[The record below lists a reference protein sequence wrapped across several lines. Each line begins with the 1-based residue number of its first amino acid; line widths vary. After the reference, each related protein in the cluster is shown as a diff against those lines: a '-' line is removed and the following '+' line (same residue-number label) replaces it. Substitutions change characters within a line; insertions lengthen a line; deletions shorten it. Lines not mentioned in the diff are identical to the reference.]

1 MGQTVVIRDSVTM
14 GDVLLI
20 STDRSFTGQ
29 DGQSITPD
37 SPGDAVPGLLG
48 DELFGLDLGI
58 DYAYVQQNTISLRR
72 PGGWDPEAVE
82 QALEVTSLFLRHY
95 PDDKEEGATD

>member
-1 MGQTVVIRDSVTM
+1 M

-37 SPGDAVPGLLG
+37 SPGDAVPGILATEILA
-48 DELFGLDLGI
+48 LDLGI
-58 DYAYVQQNTISLRR
+58 DHLYVQQNTISLRR

-82 QALEVTSLFLRHY
+82 RALDVTSSFLRHY
-95 PDDKEEGATD
+95 PDDEAAATG

>member
-1 MGQTVVIRDSVTM
+1 MGQTVVIRDSVTI

-37 SPGDAVPGLLG
+37 SKGDAVPGLLA
-48 DELFGLDLGI
+48 DELLSLDLGI
-58 DYAYVQQNTISLRR
+58 DHIYVQQNTISLRR
-72 PGGWDPEAVE
+72 PGGWVPESVE
-82 QALEVTSLFLRHY
+82 KALEVTASFLQHY
-95 PDDKEEGATD
+95 PDVDEE

>member
-1 MGQTVVIRDSVTM
+1 MGQTVVIKDSVTI

-37 SPGDAVPGLLG
+37 SKGDAVPGLLA
-48 DELFGLDLGI
+48 DQLLGLGLGI
-58 DYAYVQQNTISLRR
+58 DHIYVQQNTISLRR
-72 PGGWDPEAVE
+72 PGGWDPELVE
-82 QALEVTSLFLRHY
+82 QALEVTSSFLQHY
-95 PDDKEEGATD
+95 PDSDEE

>member
-1 MGQTVVIRDSVTM
+1 MGQTVVIRDSVTI

-37 SPGDAVPGLLG
+37 SKGDAVPGLLA
-48 DELFGLDLGI
+48 DQLFGLDLGI
-58 DYAYVQQNTISLRR
+58 DHIYVQQNTISLRR
-72 PGGWDPEAVE
+72 HGGWDPELVE
-82 QALEVTSLFLRHY
+82 QALEVTSSFLQHY
-95 PDDKEEGATD
+95 PDADEE

>member
-1 MGQTVVIRDSVTM
+1 MGQTVAIRDSVTM

-37 SPGDAVPGLLG
+37 SPGDAVPGILATEIL
-48 DELFGLDLGI
+48 GLDLGI
-58 DYAYVQQNTISLRR
+58 DHVYVQQNTISLRR

-82 QALEVTSLFLRHY
+82 KALEVTSSFLRHY
-95 PDDKEEGATD
+95 PDAEE